1 MCFLIVGDMES
12 TFWQQ
17 VQTRWFQTVL
27 SQTEQWKIWT
37 HWSDCEFYSVPFGQ
51 FR

>member
-1 MCFLIVGDMES
+1 MCYLVVGDMES
-12 TFWQQ
+12 TFWKQ
-17 VQTRWFQTVL
+17 VQGRWVQTVL

-37 HWSDCEFYSVPFGQ
+37 HRSDCKFHSVPFGQ